1 MSNSNAAITHD
12 ELKVYTKCTKIQWVA
27 TASLSV
33 LITAGFLVYHVPYW
47 FEANLSSQLKLG
59 TFGVLVLILFS
70 LLYEWFNSK
79 SQTFWGR
86 SFESTIQHGISR
98 NAYLDIETIKQ
109 RTNSLVS
116 AMALCVICFV
126 VGMLFDSSHYFLSF
140 LVPVLSSVI
149 ASGAVDET
157 VNNWRPKTLLMI
169 VPCTFVFAV
178 VLALGSIISGIKVD
192 DNLTATKFVIEFG
205 IWISNGFLGV
215 FVLYAFQR
223 LISRWKI

>member
-1 MSNSNAAITHD
+1 MSNSSASITYD

-33 LITAGFLVYHVPYW
+33 LITAGFIVYQVPYW
-47 FEANLSSQLKLG
+47 FGANPSSQLKLG
-59 TFGVLVLILFS
+59 TFFVLTLILS
-70 LLYEWFNSK
+70 AWLYEWFNSK

-86 SFESTIQHGISR
+86 SFESTIQHGIRR
-98 NAYLDIETIKQ
+98 NTYLDIETIKQ

-116 AMALCVICFV
+116 AMTLCVICFV
-126 VGMLFDSSHYFLSF
+126 VGILFKSSHYFLSF

-149 ASGAVDET
+149 ASSAVDET

-178 VLALGSIISGIKVD
+178 VLSLGSTISGIKVD
-192 DNLTATKFVIEFG
+192 DNLTTMKFVIEFG
-205 IWISNGFLGV
+205 VWVSNGFLGV
-215 FVLYAFQR
+215 FVLYVFQR